1 MTLIHFG
8 RMRLQRIIRKIK
20 MINKMISPEINVP
33 ALKENSIVELPVSR
47 IVSFLAHFYQH
58 KQEIMPMISYY
69 IMDNKR
75 LRLKKVISSKF
86 FYITILNI
94 ALLQA

>member
-1 MTLIHFG
+1 
-8 RMRLQRIIRKIK
+8 
-20 MINKMISPEINVP
+20 MITPEINVP

-47 IVSFLAHFYQH
+47 IVSFGAIFIGN

-86 FYITILNI
+86 FYIMILDI

>member
-1 MTLIHFG
+1 
-8 RMRLQRIIRKIK
+8 
-20 MINKMISPEINVP
+20 MISPEINVP

-47 IVSFLAHFYQH
+47 IVAHFYQH